1 MPITLVTILT
11 LFLME
16 KTPKNIRL
24 CVYNIF
30 IVLIV
35 LFTPKSPLLCWLDI
49 AYQRPN
55 DSCLAWS
62 ANSPTYSCLC
72 RILVVLYK
80 YNVFLC
86 ALYVPY
92 GCKFPGHTRF
102 KIEHGSV
109 NPLLMFREITRPNTT
124 TFSKNYWLRQVKWS
138 KRVC

>member
-1 MPITLVTILT
+1 
-11 LFLME
+11 ME

-35 LFTPKSPLLCWLDI
+35 LFTPKSPLLRWLDI
-49 AYQRPN
+49 ADQ
-55 DSCLAWS
+55 CLKEFLAWP
-62 ANSPTYSCLC
+62 ANLPTYSCLC

-109 NPLLMFREITRPNTT
+109 NPLLHVPLHH
-124 TFSKNYWLRQVKWS
+124 KA
-138 KRVC
+138 